1 MSILYVSVPVALL
14 MAGAAVAAFLWSVRS
29 GQFDD
34 LETARYRIL
43 FDDRLAKRSVA
54 SSEESHPGISTTEK

>member
-34 LETARYRIL
+34 LETPPYRML
-43 FDDRLAKRSVA
+43 FDDQPTKNPS
-54 SSEESHPGISTTEK
+54 KK

>member
-34 LETARYRIL
+34 LESARYRIL
-43 FDDRLAKRSVA
+43 FDDRPAKNRPK
-54 SSEESHPGISTTEK
+54 E